1 MKFVD
6 LLPAFASWGLL
17 VVLNTIYFTFIT
29 KFHPYTFICPV
40 FPNPVIHMNA
50 VSMCQSSIL
59 CSSVHRCLEFSQKT
73 SWAIF
78 VIHMVFA
85 LFVVSVF
92 ARTTFMDPGYF
103 PVGRFSFLIFYPN
116 SALDTEAH
124 YYDEIDAPSSHE
136 YEVRECAV
144 ITKWCSTCRFYRLPR
159 STHCSTCN
167 KCVENFDHHCPWV
180 NNCIGRRNYRYF
192 FTFLITV
199 SLHMM
204 TVFLVSLIYLMH
216 SSRPMKHYTNI
227 IAYPFEKIPNRIVL
241 MTLIG
246 MIFLP
251 VFSLTMFHVGILS
264 KGLTTNE
271 HVTKKFPSKSNPY
284 FVGCSNHWLQL
295 CCSSE
300 YPSHIDTGSVKEMIK
315 LKEMK
320 RKMYRR
326 WEINKRND
334 VALEARDQIHLT
346 SVNGSRFLR
355 NVPTGASGRPLLG
368 PTGDDQAET
377 IPGNKFSSQ
386 TMDNR
391 PVTVEPLLYPIT
403 KGTKSNNSPSLRAQ
417 GGDSRALSPSKWS
430 NKDAASL
437 GTLNRLATPGRIV
450 GDDLSVGT
458 LTASPAASA
467 IRGVAMAHSVRE
479 TAQAHG
485 GGIEATGTEVSSM
498 LGGASAGTIT
508 APFAAHETQIA
519 PAESLVHIA
528 FASLQS
534 HCNLYENGDADV
546 SNSVAKAISCGRSEG
561 RNVDS
566 ACYQNGIGGGSS
578 RGDACMS
585 LSRIGGIENAVFP
598 STALV
603 QPPFS
608 SRHFVPGVPLRPN
621 CACSHGNNEAT
632 SPLDAVC
639 DEDRRFSAFFAP
651 RAVAPCASI
660 ESLGSYSTPSASSLS
675 LNGRDKSNPY

>member
-17 VVLNTIYFTFIT
+17 FVLNTIYFTFI
-29 KFHPYTFICPV
+29 
-40 FPNPVIHMNA
+40 
-50 VSMCQSSIL
+50 
-59 CSSVHRCLEFSQKT
+59 CLEFSQNT

-78 VIHMVFA
+78 VIHMIFA

-204 TVFLVSLIYLMH
+204 AVFLVSLIYLMH

-227 IAYPFEKIPNRIVL
+227 IAYPFEKIPNR
-241 MTLIG
+241 
-246 MIFLP
+246 
-251 VFSLTMFHVGILS
+251 
-264 KGLTTNE
+264 
-271 HVTKKFPSKSNPY
+271 
-284 FVGCSNHWLQL
+284 
-295 CCSSE
+295 
-300 YPSHIDTGSVKEMIK
+300 HIDTGSVKEMIK

-377 IPGNKFSSQ
+377 IPGNKFLSQ

-498 LGGASAGTIT
+498 LSGASAGTIT
-508 APFAAHETQIA
+508 SPFAAHETQIA
-519 PAESLVHIA
+519 PAEFSSYRFRFPSLR
-528 FASLQS
+528 S
-534 HCNLYENGDADV
+534 HCNLYENGGADV

-566 ACYQNGIGGGSS
+566 ACYQNGIGGGSG
-578 RGDACMS
+578 RGGAYMS
-585 LSRIGGIENAVFP
+585 LSRTGGIENAVFP

-621 CACSHGNNEAT
+621 CACSHDNEAT

-660 ESLGSYSTPSASSLS
+660 ESLGSYSTPSASSLG

>member
-17 VVLNTIYFTFIT
+17 FVLNTIYFTFIT

-40 FPNPVIHMNA
+40 FPNPVIYMNA

-59 CSSVHRCLEFSQKT
+59 CSSVHRCLEFSQNT

-78 VIHMVFA
+78 VIHMIFA

-103 PVGRFSFLIFYPN
+103 PV
-116 SALDTEAH
+116 ALDTEAH
-124 YYDEIDAPSSHE
+124 YYDEIDAPSSHK

-204 TVFLVSLIYLMH
+204 AVFLVSLIYLMH

-227 IAYPFEKIPNRIVL
+227 IAIVL

-300 YPSHIDTGSVKEMIK
+300 YPSHIDTGSVKEMTK

-326 WEINKRND
+326 WEINKRSD

-368 PTGDDQAET
+368 PTGDDHAET
-377 IPGNKFSSQ
+377 ILGNKFLSQ
-386 TMDNR
+386 TMNNR

-403 KGTKSNNSPSLRAQ
+403 KSNNSPSLPAQ
-417 GGDSRALSPSKWS
+417 GGDSRALSLSKWS

-450 GDDLSVGT
+450 GDDLSFGT

-479 TAQAHG
+479 TAQAHD
-485 GGIEATGTEVSSM
+485 GGIKATGTE
-498 LGGASAGTIT
+498 LR
-508 APFAAHETQIA
+508 
-519 PAESLVHIA
+519 
-528 FASLQS
+528 S
-534 HCNLYENGDADV
+534 HCNLYDNGGADV

-561 RNVDS
+561 RNADS
-566 ACYQNGIGGGSS
+566 ACYQNGIGGGSG
-578 RGDACMS
+578 RGGAYMS
-585 LSRIGGIENAVFP
+585 LWRTGGIENAVFP

-621 CACSHGNNEAT
+621 CACSRDNEAT

-660 ESLGSYSTPSASSLS
+660 ESLGSYSTPSASSPG